1 VLPQTVKPIVIL
13 EAPCIVIDMND
24 LIFLLDLLGIIAF
37 AATGALVA
45 GRHNMDIFGGIVLA
59 FVTGIG
65 GGTMRDAILGTEVF
79 WLKQPHYLWACLGGF
94 LLVYVAQ
101 FRFKM
106 TPLATIN
113 FFDAIGLAVFTVL
126 GAQKTLALGHNEAV
140 AVIMGM
146 LTGCGGGMIRDVL
159 ANEIPKILSRKRIYA
174 TPSLA
179 GALVFVVI
187 APYSQSIAMLAGF
200 ATVMGLRIGALFF
213 NWRLPFFPVQ
223 H

>member
-1 VLPQTVKPIVIL
+1 
-13 EAPCIVIDMND
+13 MNN

-45 GRHNMDIFGGIVLA
+45 GRHNMDVFGGLVLA

-65 GGTMRDAILGTEVF
+65 GGTMRDIILGAPVF
-79 WLKQPHYLWACLGGF
+79 WLTQPHYLWACAAGF

-101 FRFKM
+101 YRFNK
-106 TPLATIN
+106 TPLAAIN

-126 GAQKTLALGHNEAV
+126 GAQKTLALGHN
-140 AVIMGM
+140 

-179 GALVFVVI
+179 GAIAFVLI
-187 APYSQSIAMLAGF
+187 APWSQSIAMLAGF
-200 ATVMGLRIGALFF
+200 FIVLALRLGALFY
-213 NWRLPFFPVQ
+213 NWRLPVFPIQ
-223 H
+223 R